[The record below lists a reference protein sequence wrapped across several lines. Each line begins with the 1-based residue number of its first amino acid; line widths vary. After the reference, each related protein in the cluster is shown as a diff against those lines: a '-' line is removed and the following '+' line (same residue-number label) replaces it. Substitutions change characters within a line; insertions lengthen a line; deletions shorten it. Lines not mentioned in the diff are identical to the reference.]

1 MSNLEQIR
9 YEPCFPEIQGSVV
22 NWVTSKSIRCI
33 ERLPQIF
40 WRNGQPWSEVN
51 LWALEMGRNKNIKLK
66 TIQTIF
72 EHLHKY
78 ANWLEQ
84 EKIDWRHFPK
94 QMSERVIV
102 RFRGYLIDLR
112 DRGGLSPSTTSARMR
127 AVIRFYRYADCHSLI
142 GQEGQLWKDKIVSI
156 KYFDTRGFQ
165 RTLQRITSDISI
177 PNRRRVGIRLE
188 DGLLPIS
195 AEHMTTLLQFAQK
208 NMSQE
213 MYLILL
219 VAFFT
224 GARLS
229 TITSLRSYSLEHAMR
244 DHLAPDMWVIP
255 VGPGTGISTKFDV
268 VGELFIPNFLMES
281 LQTYAYSRKHLDRV
295 IRAKQENKSY
305 LFLTRQFRPYTPNT
319 VDRQM
324 VGLRKKGLLAG
335 LKFLKGYRFHQAR
348 ATFCTWLL
356 TICLEVASVKA
367 SIEFTKR
374 IMLHKH
380 ESTTF
385 KYVLFIEHSKAK
397 IEISNEFTKLF
408 FGMKN
413 KLIE

>member
-1 MSNLEQIR
+1 MLKLYNLFIKYKPSLPPSKAILGSN
-9 YEPCFPEIQGSVV
+9 FK
-22 NWVTSKSIRCI
+22 TAFCI
-33 ERLPQIF
+33 LLLFFSGI
-40 WRNGQPWSEVN
+40 
-51 LWALEMGRNKNIKLK
+51 
-66 TIQTIF
+66 
-72 EHLHKY
+72 Y
-78 ANWLEQ
+78 
-84 EKIDWRHFPK
+84 
-94 QMSERVIV
+94 
-102 RFRGYLIDLR
+102 
-112 DRGGLSPSTTSARMR
+112 GGL
-127 AVIRFYRYADCHSLI
+127 
-142 GQEGQLWKDKIVSI
+142 
-156 KYFDTRGFQ
+156 
-165 RTLQRITSDISI
+165 
-177 PNRRRVGIRLE
+177 
-188 DGLLPIS
+188 
-195 AEHMTTLLQFAQK
+195 
-208 NMSQE
+208 
-213 MYLILL
+213 
-219 VAFFT
+219 
-224 GARLS
+224 
-229 TITSLRSYSLEHAMR
+229 
-244 DHLAPDMWVIP
+244 
-255 VGPGTGISTKFDV
+255 
-268 VGELFIPNFLMES
+268 
-281 LQTYAYSRKHLDRV
+281 
-295 IRAKQENKSY
+295 AKMKSY